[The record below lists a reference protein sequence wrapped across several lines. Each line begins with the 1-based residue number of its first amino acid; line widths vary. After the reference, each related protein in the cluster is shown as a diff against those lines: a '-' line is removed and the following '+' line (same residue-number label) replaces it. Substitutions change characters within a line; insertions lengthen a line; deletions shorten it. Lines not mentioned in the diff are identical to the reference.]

1 MKKTSSLYLL
11 LLISTALLLSCE
23 KPNYESENTN
33 TENKATNGD
42 STEGSKGNTDNGGW
56 NNDSDEKYDW
66 QNGDTV
72 NVKKFYIIE
81 TGTEIWIKGYIVGCA
96 TGSSGY
102 KYQLSAPFE
111 YNTAILVADSKW
123 ETNYANCAAIQLKS
137 GSKIRKDLNLVD
149 NPGLHRIKVAVYG
162 KKTAYLKLAG
172 MKEITEYTVFE
183 EQDFLK

>member
-1 MKKTSSLYLL
+1 MKKTSALYILSLFA
-11 LLISTALLLSCE
+11 TALLLSCE
-23 KPNYESENTN
+23 KPNYESESTK
-33 TENKATNGD
+33 TEDKATNGD
-42 STEGSKGNTDNGGW
+42 SKEGDNGNTDNGGW
-56 NNDSDEKYDW
+56 NNDSGEKHEW

-72 NVKKFYIIE
+72 NVKKFNSLE
-81 TGTEIWIKGYIVGCA
+81 TGTEIWVKGYIAGCA

-149 NPGLHRIKVAVYG
+149 NPGLHRMKVAIYG
-162 KKTAYLKLAG
+162 KKTTYLKLAG

-183 EQDFLK
+183 EQNFLK